1 MQEDLKKYIRDVKDF
16 PKEGIVFKDITTLL
30 KEPKAIKATIDQLY
44 EKAKDLKID
53 KVVAIESRGFMFGVM
68 LAEKLG
74 AGFVPI
80 RKPKKLP
87 ADVFRQEYQLE
98 YGSDIIEMHK
108 DAITAGENVLLHDD
122 VLATGGTAKAA
133 CQLIEQ
139 AKGNIVQVSFLIE
152 LGFLE
157 GKKMI
162 EKYPIEALM
171 RY

>member
-108 DAITAGENVLLHDD
+108 DAITAGENILLHDD